1 MKVITT
7 ANERGGAS
15 VTNYT
20 IRNYQSQQ
28 VSVNCNKAHRVINIA
43 NQIEIVEN
51 EMMNI
56 AIKAN
61 RSENRRNERA
71 MKRQLR

>member
-1 MKVITT
+1 MKSITT

-15 VTNYT
+15 ITNYT

-43 NQIEIVEN
+43 NQIERVEN

-56 AIKAN
+56 AIKTN
-61 RSENRRNERA
+61 RSESQRNSRSI
-71 MKRQLR
+71 KRQQR

>member
-15 VTNYT
+15 ITNYT

-43 NQIEIVEN
+43 NQIERVEN

-56 AIKAN
+56 SFKSN
-61 RSENRRNERA
+61 RSESQRNSRSI
-71 MKRQLR
+71 KRQQR